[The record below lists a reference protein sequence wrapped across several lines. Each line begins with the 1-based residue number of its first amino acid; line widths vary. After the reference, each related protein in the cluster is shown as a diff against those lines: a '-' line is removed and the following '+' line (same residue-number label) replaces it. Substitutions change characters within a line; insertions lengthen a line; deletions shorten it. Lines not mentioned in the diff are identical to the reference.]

1 MWQTL
6 MDKLVAFNDW
16 AWGPPML
23 IILFGGGIW
32 MTVACDFVQFK
43 HFGFIIKETLGKLLH
58 SKKNGEGT
66 VSAFQATTSAL
77 ANTVGASNIVG
88 VPVAIARGGPGAIFW
103 MWAASFFG
111 LAIKWAEISL
121 GVAYRKKDKAD
132 DTYVGGPPYYLEK
145 GLGLKWLGLL
155 FAICLMLEL
164 VPSVG
169 TQAVT
174 AAENAA
180 HVGIPAWVT
189 GGLMAL
195 LGGLVVFGGIRRIGS
210 VTEKL
215 IPFMVIIYLV
225 VAWVIIILN
234 ITKVPAAFG
243 LIFGN
248 AFSPAA
254 AVGGFEGAT
263 VAAAARWG
271 VARGVYSNECGMGQ
285 AAIAHAPAITDH
297 PARQGCWA
305 IFEVIV
311 DTFFVCTTTAIM
323 TMVTGLWKVYAP
335 AKASIVPM
343 EAIGTVFGSTFANYF
358 VNLCLFLFVLSTVI
372 GNCFY
377 GEQMA
382 RYIGGYK
389 LSRVMLVIYIAIA
402 FIASLSDLGTLY
414 NFTDFL
420 LAIVVAVNVIG
431 VCALSKKARALKRDF
446 FDNPKYVPQKH
457 KKAEPQEE
465 VKEEN

>member
-1 MWQTL
+1 MWQAL

-32 MTVACDFVQFK
+32 MTIACDFVQFK
-43 HFGFIIKETLGKLLH
+43 HFKFIMGETLGKLLH
-58 SKKNGEGT
+58 SRKDGEGT

-121 GVAYRKKDKAD
+121 GVAYRQKDNAD

-145 GLGLKWLGLL
+145 GLGMKWLGVL

-164 VPSVG
+164 IPSVG

-189 GGLMAL
+189 GGLMAI
-195 LGGLVVFGGIRRIGS
+195 LGGLVVFGGIRRIGT

-215 IPFMVIIYLV
+215 IPFMVIIYLI
-225 VAWVIIILN
+225 VAWVIILLN
-234 ITKVPAAFG
+234 VTKIPSALG
-243 LIFGN
+243 LIFAH
-248 AFSPAA
+248 AFTPAA
-254 AVGGFEGAT
+254 AAGGFEGAT

-305 IFEVIV
+305 IF
-311 DTFFVCTTTAIM
+311 
-323 TMVTGLWKVYAP
+323 
-335 AKASIVPM
+335 
-343 EAIGTVFGSTFANYF
+343 
-358 VNLCLFLFVLSTVI
+358 
-372 GNCFY
+372 
-377 GEQMA
+377 
-382 RYIGGYK
+382 
-389 LSRVMLVIYIAIA
+389 
-402 FIASLSDLGTLY
+402 
-414 NFTDFL
+414 
-420 LAIVVAVNVIG
+420 
-431 VCALSKKARALKRDF
+431 
-446 FDNPKYVPQKH
+446 
-457 KKAEPQEE
+457 
-465 VKEEN
+465 